1 MAGYV
6 DGYVL
11 PIPKK
16 HLQVY
21 RRMAQKAGKYGEST
35 APWTTRSAR
44 AMISILQW
52 ECHSLVR

>member
-16 HLQVY
+16 HLKAY
-21 RRMAQKAGKYGEST
+21 RRMAKLAGKICKGQF
-35 APWTTRSAR
+35 PRSSSVLA
-44 AMISILQW
+44 
-52 ECHSLVR
+52 

>member
-21 RRMAQKAGKYGEST
+21 RRMAQKAGKIWREP
-35 APWTTRSAR
+35 APSTTRSAR